1 MRTSPSGN
9 GPTVSTDDRIST
21 LTNDPILVNSESE
34 LGGTNSNILEFD
46 KSFTD
51 LLSERPLEDNLERIP
66 DISYKLA
73 RNGNL
78 PMKNNRLYLKMLE
91 LNLGKSSIIFDS
103 EPSRLSNLQ
112 WYHGEI
118 LLRLIFDTTVSED
131 VIDSVLARPNF
142 MGLVLDNTDFIPL
155 DFLKRLASSEP
166 LTKACRLDDV
176 IIKFV
181 LNQFQGCI
189 STDCY
194 LGDSFVLSQMIQN
207 KGRSSFKIWQRILF
221 HKYSI
226 LPYHFHHENDD
237 LNHWYLIIIHKNN
250 QFLEFNLFNSL
261 FSKSYSDTFHTDL
274 INSFELFLKSNMST
288 NYEHMSIRIFN
299 KSSSLQL
306 DCHACGHILLYNAI
320 CLIRGHV
327 PVDLNKTFHQFRLNL
342 CYILLQGSHV
352 LSS

>member
-1 MRTSPSGN
+1 MTPADFSAFVKSDSYKSLRKIDFSTFCNLNSTYHQKYPDLFYNSDYSIYERQSSGFTGILNLLNKSQADELFHTIINLSYELCNNLKHSILYRKEYPTGHNVYLSSLYSYKIKKTDFKFLRTSPSGN

-51 LLSERPLEDNLERIP
+51 LLSERPLEENLERIP

-131 VIDSVLARPNF
+131 VIHSVLARPNF
-142 MGLVLDNTDFIPL
+142 MGLVRDNTDFIPL

-181 LNQFQGCI
+181 LNQFQACI
-189 STDCY
+189 STDYY
-194 LGDSFVLSQMIQN
+194 LGDSFVLSQMIRN
-207 KGRSSFKIWQRILF
+207 KGRSSFKIW
-221 HKYSI
+221 
-226 LPYHFHHENDD
+226 
-237 LNHWYLIIIHKNN
+237 
-250 QFLEFNLFNSL
+250 
-261 FSKSYSDTFHTDL
+261 
-274 INSFELFLKSNMST
+274 
-288 NYEHMSIRIFN
+288 
-299 KSSSLQL
+299 
-306 DCHACGHILLYNAI
+306 
-320 CLIRGHV
+320 
-327 PVDLNKTFHQFRLNL
+327 
-342 CYILLQGSHV
+342 
-352 LSS
+352 